1 MTDATNG
8 EGMLETLEI
17 TRVSP
22 RESANGFWVDGTIAG
37 HRFQALIFRDHA
49 DLPEWE
55 LGDGRIAKLWLKREA
70 DGGVVASFE
79 RGWHVRPTTDDA
91 AIIVDLLAAGLA
103 EHVLD
108 A

>member
-8 EGMLETLEI
+8 EGMLETLKI

-22 RESANGFWVDGTIAG
+22 RESANGLWVDGTIAG
-37 HRFQALIFRDHA
+37 HRFQALTFRDHA
-49 DLPEWE
+49 DMPEWE
-55 LGDGRIAKLWLKREA
+55 LGDGRIAKLWLKRDA
-70 DGGVVASFE
+70 DGAVVADFDRE
-79 RGWHVRPTTDDA
+79 WLVYPVDFDTA
-91 AIIVDLLAAGLA
+91 VIVDLLVAGLA